1 MAKWLRWEK
10 KQVVTFC
17 GSLCELNFKTHLE
30 HYLMFH
36 QMLSSV
42 TLMVIR
48 QTQIYALSD
57 EETEEGIDT
66 DQVNNGAE
74 STPKSEKGK
83 KQ

>member
-1 MAKWLRWEK
+1 MVEMGK

-17 GSLCELNFKTHLE
+17 GSLCKLNFKTHLE

-48 QTQIYALSD
+48 QTQMHS
-57 EETEEGIDT
+57 
-66 DQVNNGAE
+66 VM
-74 STPKSEKGK
+74 K
-83 KQ
+83 KQKRELTLIRLIMVLKVHLNLRKAKTE